1 MSKAWA
7 YYNQGLLRL
16 IAPGTELM
24 HTLHGL
30 DSICSP
36 SRADA
41 PPQTKE
47 PSVNSNE
54 SSVRR
59 AEGEKE
65 NSRAFPFPNC
75 MQRQEWGRQ
84 QYLDPNLMGTSEV
97 EQKGRLPKMVE
108 R

>member
-1 MSKAWA
+1 
-7 YYNQGLLRL
+7 
-16 IAPGTELM
+16 M

-54 SSVRR
+54 SSVGRKAKR
-59 AEGEKE
+59 KILAP
-65 NSRAFPFPNC
+65 SPFPNC
-75 MQRQEWGRQ
+75 MQRQEWGKQ
-84 QYLDPNLMGTSEV
+84 QYLDPNLMGTSEA